1 MDSVNKE
8 VIQVRNSILGFV
20 VNLQISR
27 QISSIG
33 MSCSSLLIHLS
44 LVLEIWHDFLLY
56 KFKHQ
61 DPSTKANDVPPTL
74 VQEQQYFLENTPTLP
89 L

>member
-44 LVLEIWHDFLLY
+44 LVLEI
-56 KFKHQ
+56 
-61 DPSTKANDVPPTL
+61 
-74 VQEQQYFLENTPTLP
+74 
-89 L
+89 